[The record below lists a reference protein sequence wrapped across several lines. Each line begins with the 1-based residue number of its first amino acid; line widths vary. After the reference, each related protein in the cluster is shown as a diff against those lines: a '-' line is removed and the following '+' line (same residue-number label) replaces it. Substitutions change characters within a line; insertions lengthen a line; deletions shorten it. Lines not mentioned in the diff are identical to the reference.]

1 MPRATSLLPD
11 LSPLRRHRSFRLLW
25 FGLLVSGVGTQMRL
39 VALPYQIY
47 VLTGSPFHVGL
58 LGLFQAIPLI
68 TLPLLGGVLADRAD
82 RRRVLI
88 ATQTGLMASSLV
100 LALVTQFGST
110 ELWVLYALTAI
121 SASFSAFD
129 QPARGALVPNLVE
142 RAELPAAIALNQMLY
157 QTAAVVG
164 PAIGGLVIAAYGVA
178 AAYWIDA
185 ITFAAS
191 IAAAVALQAP
201 RQVAALPQ
209 SIVESLVEGLT
220 YVKRNRLLLSEMVI
234 DLLAMFF
241 GSVRALMPFYAE
253 QVFKVGAQGLGL
265 LFAAP
270 GVGALIA
277 VITSGWVSHVR
288 RVGVAVIVA
297 VCAWGLAI
305 AAFGLM
311 TEGMFALA
319 LVLVALAE
327 AADVLS
333 AIFRITILQSAVR
346 EELRGRLTAIHGL
359 FVIGGPNLGQVR
371 AGAMAALV
379 SPQFS
384 VISGGLACIV
394 SAFAVAVWAPELPRY
409 ERTAATREEISP
421 ELV

>member
-1 MPRATSLLPD
+1 VARVSALLPD

-25 FGLLVSGVGTQMRL
+25 LGQLVSNAGTQMRL

-47 VLTGSPFHVGL
+47 VLTGSTFHVGL

-68 TLPLLGGVLADRAD
+68 SLPLLGGVLADRAD

-88 ATQTGLMASSLV
+88 VTQSGLAASSLV
-100 LALVTQFGST
+100 LAVVTQIGLT
-110 ELWVLYALTAI
+110 ELWILYALTAI

-129 QPARGALVPNLVE
+129 QPARGALVPTLVE
-142 RAELPAAIALNQMLY
+142 RSELPAAIALNQMLF
-157 QTAAVVG
+157 QTAAIVG
-164 PAIGGLVIAAYGVA
+164 PAVGGLVIASYGVA
-178 AAYWIDA
+178 AAYWLDA
-185 ITFAAS
+185 ISFAAA
-191 IAAAVALQAP
+191 IAAALALKAP
-201 RQVAALPQ
+201 RQVPALSQ
-209 SIVESLVEGLT
+209 SIAESLIEGVT
-220 YVKRNRLLLSEMVI
+220 HVARNRLLLSEMVI

-253 QVFKVGAQGLGL
+253 QVFRVGAQGLGL

-277 VITSGWVSHVR
+277 VLTSGWVSRVR
-288 RVGVAVIVA
+288 RPGVATIVA

-311 TEGMFALA
+311 TEGLFVLA

-327 AADVLS
+327 GADVLS
-333 AIFRITILQSAVR
+333 AIFRNTILQGAVR

-371 AGAMAALV
+371 AGAVGALV
-379 SPQFS
+379 SPQFA
-384 VISGGLACIV
+384 VISGGFACV
-394 SAFAVAVWAPELPRY
+394 LSAFAVAFWAPELARY
-409 ERTAATREEISP
+409 ERTTARPAESYTT
-421 ELV
+421 

>member
-1 MPRATSLLPD
+1 MARVSALLPD

-25 FGLLVSGVGTQMRL
+25 LGQLVSNAGTQMRL

-47 VLTGSPFHVGL
+47 VLTGSTFHVGL

-68 TLPLLGGVLADRAD
+68 SLPLLGGVLADRAD

-88 ATQTGLMASSLV
+88 VTQSGLAASSLV
-100 LALVTQFGST
+100 LAVVTQIGLT
-110 ELWVLYALTAI
+110 ELWILYALTAI

-129 QPARGALVPNLVE
+129 QPARGALVPTLVE
-142 RAELPAAIALNQMLY
+142 RSELPAAIALNQMLF
-157 QTAAVVG
+157 QTAAIVG
-164 PAIGGLVIAAYGVA
+164 PALGGLVIASYGVA
-178 AAYWIDA
+178 AAYWLDA
-185 ITFAAS
+185 ISFAAA
-191 IAAAVALQAP
+191 IAAALALTAP
-201 RQVAALPQ
+201 RQVPALSQ
-209 SIVESLVEGLT
+209 SIAESLIEGVT
-220 YVKRNRLLLSEMVI
+220 HVARNRLLLSEMVI

-253 QVFKVGAQGLGL
+253 QVFRVGAQGLGL

-277 VITSGWVSHVR
+277 VLTSGWVSRVR
-288 RVGVAVIVA
+288 RPGVATIVA

-311 TEGMFALA
+311 TEGLFVLA

-327 AADVLS
+327 GADVLS
-333 AIFRITILQSAVR
+333 AIFRNTILQGAVR

-371 AGAMAALV
+371 AGAVGALV
-379 SPQFS
+379 SPQFA
-384 VISGGLACIV
+384 VISGGFACV
-394 SAFAVAVWAPELPRY
+394 LSAFAVAFWAPELARY
-409 ERTAATREEISP
+409 ERTTARPAESYTT
-421 ELV
+421 

>member
-1 MPRATSLLPD
+1 MARVSALLPD

-25 FGLLVSGVGTQMRL
+25 LGQLVSNAGTQMRL
-39 VALPYQIY
+39 DALPYQIY
-47 VLTGSPFHVGL
+47 GLTGSTFHVGL

-68 TLPLLGGVLADRAD
+68 SLPLLGGVLADRAD

-88 ATQTGLMASSLV
+88 VTQSGLAASSLV
-100 LALVTQFGST
+100 LAVVTQIGLT
-110 ELWVLYALTAI
+110 ELWILYALTAI

-129 QPARGALVPNLVE
+129 QPARGALVPTLVE
-142 RAELPAAIALNQMLY
+142 RSELPAAIALNQMLF
-157 QTAAVVG
+157 QTAAIVG
-164 PAIGGLVIAAYGVA
+164 PALGGLVIASYGVA
-178 AAYWIDA
+178 AAYWLDA
-185 ITFAAS
+185 ISFAAA
-191 IAAAVALQAP
+191 IAAALALTAP
-201 RQVAALPQ
+201 RQVPALSQ
-209 SIVESLVEGLT
+209 SIAESLIEGVT
-220 YVKRNRLLLSEMVI
+220 HVARNRLLLSEMVI

-253 QVFKVGAQGLGL
+253 QVFRVGAQGLGL

-277 VITSGWVSHVR
+277 VLTSGWVSRVR
-288 RVGVAVIVA
+288 RPGVATIVA

-311 TEGMFALA
+311 TEGLFVLA

-327 AADVLS
+327 GADVLS
-333 AIFRITILQSAVR
+333 AIFRNTILQGVVR

-371 AGAMAALV
+371 AGAVGALV
-379 SPQFS
+379 SPQFA
-384 VISGGLACIV
+384 VISGGFACV
-394 SAFAVAVWAPELPRY
+394 LSAFAVAFWAPELARY
-409 ERTAATREEISP
+409 ERTTARPAESYTT
-421 ELV
+421 

>member
-1 MPRATSLLPD
+1 MPRATALLPD
-11 LSPLRRHRSFRLLW
+11 LTPLRRHRSFRLLW
-25 FGLLVSGVGTQMRL
+25 SGQLVSNVGTQMRL

-47 VLTGSPFHVGL
+47 LLTGSPFHVGL
-58 LGLFQAIPLI
+58 LGLFQALPLI
-68 TLPLLGGVLADRAD
+68 SLPLLGGVLADRAD

-88 ATQTGLMASSLV
+88 ATQSGLMASSLV
-100 LALVTQFGST
+100 LALVTQLGST
-110 ELWVLYALTAI
+110 ELWILYALTAV

-129 QPARGALVPNLVE
+129 QPARGALVPNLVD

-164 PAIGGLVIAAYGVA
+164 PAVGGVVIASYGVA

-185 ITFAAS
+185 MTFAAA
-191 IAAAVALQAP
+191 IAAAVALRAP
-201 RQVAALPQ
+201 KQVVALPQ
-209 SIVESLVEGLT
+209 SVVESVVEGLT
-220 YVKRNRLLLSEMVI
+220 YVVRNRLLFSEMVI

-253 QVFKVGAQGLGL
+253 QVFRVGAQGLGL

-270 GVGALIA
+270 GVGALVA
-277 VITSGWVSHVR
+277 VVTSGWVSRVR
-288 RVGVAVIVA
+288 RVGIAVIVA

-333 AIFRITILQSAVR
+333 AIFRNVILQGAVR

-371 AGAMAALV
+371 AGAVAALV

-384 VISGGLACIV
+384 VITGGLACIV
-394 SAFAVAVWAPELPRY
+394 SAFAVAIWAPELPRY
-409 ERTAATREEISP
+409 DRTATRDAVSP
-421 ELV
+421 EPV

>member
-1 MPRATSLLPD
+1 
-11 LSPLRRHRSFRLLW
+11 
-25 FGLLVSGVGTQMRL
+25 MRL

-47 VLTGSPFHVGL
+47 LLTGSPFQVGL

-68 TLPLLGGVLADRAD
+68 SLPLLGGVLADRVD

-88 ATQTGLMASSLV
+88 ATQTGLAATS
-100 LALVTQFGST
+100 LALAVATQAGFT
-110 ELWVLYALTAI
+110 ELWILYGLTAV

-129 QPARGALVPNLVE
+129 QPARGALVPTLVE
-142 RAELPAAIALNQMLY
+142 RSELPAAIALNQVLY

-164 PAIGGLVIAAYGVA
+164 PAVGGVVIAAYGVA

-185 ITFAAS
+185 ISFAAA
-191 IAAAVALQAP
+191 IAAAVAMTAP
-201 RQVAALPQ
+201 RQFVAQPQ
-209 SIVESLVEGLT
+209 SVVESLVEGLS
-220 YVKRNRLLLSEMVI
+220 YVLRNRLLLSEMVI

-277 VITSGWVSHVR
+277 VVTSGWVSRVR
-288 RVGVAVIVA
+288 RVGAAVIVA
-297 VCAWGLAI
+297 ACAWGLGI

-319 LVLVALAE
+319 LVLIAFAE

-333 AIFRITILQSAVR
+333 AIFRNTILQGAVR
-346 EELRGRLTAIHGL
+346 EELRGRLTAIQGV
-359 FVIGGPNLGQVR
+359 FVVGGPNLGQVR
-371 AGAMAALV
+371 AGAVAALV

-384 VISGGLACIV
+384 VISGGLACV
-394 SAFAVAVWAPELPRY
+394 LSAIAVAFWAPELTRY
-409 ERTAATREEISP
+409 EHVTATQEESTAT
-421 ELV
+421 

>member
-1 MPRATSLLPD
+1 MARVSALLPD

-25 FGLLVSGVGTQMRL
+25 LGQLVSNAGTQMRL

-47 VLTGSPFHVGL
+47 VLTGSTFHVGL

-68 TLPLLGGVLADRAD
+68 SLPLLGGVLADRAD

-88 ATQTGLMASSLV
+88 VTQSGLAASSLV
-100 LALVTQFGST
+100 LAVVTQIGLT
-110 ELWVLYALTAI
+110 ELWILYALTAI

-129 QPARGALVPNLVE
+129 QPARGALVPTLVE
-142 RAELPAAIALNQMLY
+142 RSELPAAIALNQMLF
-157 QTAAVVG
+157 QTAAIVG
-164 PAIGGLVIAAYGVA
+164 PAVGGLVIASYGVA
-178 AAYWIDA
+178 AAYWLDA
-185 ITFAAS
+185 ISFAAA
-191 IAAAVALQAP
+191 IAAALALKAP
-201 RQVAALPQ
+201 RQVPALSQ
-209 SIVESLVEGLT
+209 SIAESLIEGVT
-220 YVKRNRLLLSEMVI
+220 HVARNRLLLSEMVI

-253 QVFKVGAQGLGL
+253 QVFRVGAQGLGL

-277 VITSGWVSHVR
+277 VLTSGWVSRVR
-288 RVGVAVIVA
+288 RPGVATIVA

-311 TEGMFALA
+311 TEGLFVLA

-327 AADVLS
+327 GADVLS
-333 AIFRITILQSAVR
+333 AIFRNTILQGAVR

-371 AGAMAALV
+371 AGAVGALV
-379 SPQFS
+379 SPQFA
-384 VISGGLACIV
+384 VISGGFACV
-394 SAFAVAVWAPELPRY
+394 LSAFAVAFWAPELARY
-409 ERTAATREEISP
+409 ERTTARPAESYTT
-421 ELV
+421 